1 MFFLDRMEVHY
12 RLKSALKKLEA
23 ANADHAASAIRPILN
38 TADAPMNEER
48 TTIFSNVKDYVNDV
62 DEQSNMLY
70 KELGPYRFVRPF
82 SLKEDSKKVVQT
94 FVEAIEL
101 ICAMDEQQD
110 PQLAAKLLV
119 IVEAV
124 GRGEKIEDPVNL
136 LIKQVMLRIQPE
148 HQ

>member
-1 MFFLDRMEVHY
+1 
-12 RLKSALKKLEA
+12 
-23 ANADHAASAIRPILN
+23 
-38 TADAPMNEER
+38 MNEER

-136 LIKQVMLRIQPE
+136 LIKQVRLRIQPE

>member
-23 ANADHAASAIRPILN
+23 ANADHAASAIRPILD